1 MLKPLEQW
9 ICDVCGDVIESPEQ
23 GYVIWRSDE
32 QYSDFSFKVIHQ
44 KKCDISEFPSS
55 AAVEDFLGEAGLNYL
70 LSFLSIGRIKILLG
84 QHSGGSIKD
93 MHEFVDFFRRMQ
105 TPYYEEART
114 KFSNHDLL
122 EWFSDSNEVYPYQ
135 TEVLKKIISGSY

>member
-23 GYVIWRSDE
+23 GYVIWRHDE
-32 QYSDFSFKVIHQ
+32 QYRECDFKIIHQ
-44 KKCDISEFPSS
+44 TKCDTGAFPSS

-70 LSFLSIGRIKILLG
+70 LSFLSIGQIKVLLG
-84 QHSGGSIKD
+84 QRSGASIKD

-122 EWFSDSNEVYPYQ
+122 EWFSDSNEVYPYKS
-135 TEVLKKIISGSY
+135 EVLKRIISGSY